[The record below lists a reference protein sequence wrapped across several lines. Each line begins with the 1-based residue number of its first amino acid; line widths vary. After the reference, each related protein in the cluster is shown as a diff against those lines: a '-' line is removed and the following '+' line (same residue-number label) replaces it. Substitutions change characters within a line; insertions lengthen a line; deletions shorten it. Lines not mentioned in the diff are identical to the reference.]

1 MLRELRRSSSAT
13 FRYFLNQ
20 ALNAL
25 LAILIVCKDAP
36 VQRSRRNQGTTKRS
50 RGQQSIRAS
59 YRRHPAF
66 CGRTCSP
73 VIGHY
78 EVYVDRYHITNTY
91 ARYLE
96 GVVGRALKLPV
107 LQSLHSDLPSG
118 TRVIV
123 PKANTT
129 VAGDVALD
137 ATASNEIQ
145 LKGVVFHLT
154 PISGPA
160 TEIGSAMATLGGWVL
175 RWDSTSVPNGV
186 YSLQSVAL
194 MSTAKWLRA
203 IRSKSLYGTDGRVP
217 SIAGWVAVRNL
228 CHGFTIG

>member
-1 MLRELRRSSSAT
+1 MRCS
-13 FRYFLNQ
+13 Q
-20 ALNAL
+20 
-25 LAILIVCKDAP
+25 ILIVCKDAP

-50 RGQQSIRAS
+50 RGQQSIRGRRA
-59 YRRHPAF
+59 RRHTPAF

-73 VIGHY
+73 VIG
-78 EVYVDRYHITNTY
+78 RYRGLRRSLPHHQ
-91 ARYLE
+91 YLRPIS
-96 GVVGRALKLPV
+96 GGRGGPSTETTGTPV
-107 LQSLHSDLPSG
+107 PPLGTSPLG

-186 YSLQSVAL
+186 YSLQSVSRSCRRQSGFEPSGPSHCTEL
-194 MSTAKWLRA
+194 MGVCLPSPDGWGSKELMPRFHDWLTEVVVHTEG
-203 IRSKSLYGTDGRVP
+203 IP
-217 SIAGWVAVRNL
+217 SA
-228 CHGFTIG
+228 